1 MKKII
6 ILCIVFILSF
16 QVLFAEIATFEAGL
30 VEEETL
36 KKNVYNYTEVLFITG
51 EPIILKGTVTIPKE
65 VKGDKK
71 TYNLTYKY
79 DLKNIEKSA
88 NLTRTVTYKITKE
101 KKKNQTIIDVE
112 ISKLDEKI
120 DIGGEQYILD
130 SFQYNKSKIEDNTP
144 SVDYHSGNLYLKRM
158 YYLGTP
164 LENKGKVTTTITSKG
179 DEGTMI
185 GYDHF
190 WGNAETYIAK
200 MKIKSEKEE
209 TWEGF
214 VDIKVS
220 DQTFSSFKYQT
231 TAPENI
237 SFTGSYVRQDKVENV
252 LQYTYDLP
260 DLSDKKKRNKGE
272 KTLRNDKVVDGTS
285 MIIPY
290 FKDTKG
296 HWAEKEIFLLA
307 SLEIIDNES
316 EYFNPNA
323 YLTRIEFAKMISN
336 AIADIEERTKSD
348 YIRDLR
354 PGKKQIFYDIP
365 KDYPDYNY
373 VKFVYDRGI
382 MIGASDYFNPDS
394 SITRAEVIT
403 IMIRSLGLVNRAPQL
418 PFETRY
424 MDDKYIPTW
433 AKRSV
438 YMADEVGIVEGYPDD
453 TIRPK
458 KFVTKAEG
466 AKIIKSLI
474 DLMKDNIRIDYR
486 EKIINRY

>member
-6 ILCIVFILSF
+6 ALFIIIGLQIVGVFG
-16 QVLFAEIATFEAGL
+16 EIATFEAGL

-36 KKNVYNYTEVLFITG
+36 KKNIYNYTEVIFITG
-51 EPIILKGTVTIPKE
+51 EPIVLKGTVTMPKD
-65 VKGDKK
+65 KGSDKK
-71 TYNLTYKY
+71 SYNLSYKY
-79 DLKNIEKSA
+79 DLKNVEKGA
-88 NLTRTVTYKITKE
+88 TLTRTITYKVNKE
-101 KKKNQTIIDVE
+101 KKKNQTVVDVE

-120 DIGGEQYILD
+120 NIGGEAYILD
-130 SFQYNKSKIEDNTP
+130 SFQFNKSKIEDNTP
-144 SVDYHSGNLYLKRM
+144 SVDYHSGNLYLKRI

-164 LENKGKVTTTITSKG
+164 IENKGKVTTTITSKG
-179 DEGTMI
+179 DEGAMI
-185 GYDHF
+185 GYHHF
-190 WGNAETYIAK
+190 WGNAETYISK
-200 MKIKSEKEE
+200 MTILSEKEE

-214 VDIKVS
+214 VDIKIS
-220 DQTFSSFKYQT
+220 DQTFSTFKYQS

-260 DLSDKKKRNKGE
+260 DLSDKTKRNKGE
-272 KTLRNDKVVDGTS
+272 ETLRNDKIVDGTS

-290 FKDTKG
+290 FKDIAG
-296 HWAEKEIFLLA
+296 HWAENDIFLLA
-307 SLEIIDNES
+307 SLEIIDNET
-316 EYFNPNA
+316 EYFDPNN

-336 AIADIEERTKSD
+336 AIADIETRTKSD

-354 PGKKQIFYDIP
+354 PGKKQMFYDIP
-365 KDYPDYNY
+365 KDYKDYNY
-373 VKFVYDRGI
+373 VKFVYDNGI
-382 MIGASDYFNPDS
+382 MIGASDFFNPDS
-394 SITRAEVIT
+394 KITRAEVIT
-403 IMIRSLGLVNRAPQL
+403 IIIRALGLVNRAPQL

-424 MDDKYIPTW
+424 DDDKNIPTW

-438 YMADEVGIVEGYPDD
+438 YMADEVGIIEGYPDY
-453 TIRPK
+453 TIRPQ

-466 AKIIKSLI
+466 ARIIKSLI